1 MSPVSR
7 SWRAVRWRECECVVL
22 VYSGCVRP
30 CVVRTGALRRLTTGL
45 AIVRSE
51 HAYNHRTSP
60 ARTAGK
66 YLTHVQSSKCVLE
79 LADDNLH
86 LARVRTTIPTTTAV
100 WQRTSRRSSRPC
112 SCSSSTS
119 ASPASARSRS
129 TPLRHRHR
137 CPDPLRPRAQRKH
150 QDKDKGKGR
159 CRTSR

>member
-1 MSPVSR
+1 M
-7 SWRAVRWRECECVVL
+7 RWRECECVVL

-51 HAYNHRTSP
+51 HTYNHRTST

-66 YLTHVQSSKCVLE
+66 YLTHVPSSKCVLE

-129 TPLRHRHR
+129 TPLQRQ
-137 CPDPLRPRAQRKH
+137 CPGPLRPRAQHKHKH
-150 QDKDKGKGR
+150 QGKGKGR